1 MMVHNHFRAIKGFS
15 RLPVSLE
22 CIDNNKASTI
32 LSCFLKVVNTYG
44 IPSRVRSDQGR
55 GNVSV
60 ADFMIEHRGAG
71 RGSMLP
77 CKSTHNQRI
86 ERLWRDVFEAFL
98 ALCYEI
104 FKFMEDNAIL
114 HPFNKIVLAALQC
127 VHIPLI
133 NVKLD
138 AWRHAWSKHQTRTI
152 KSSPLRMW
160 ASGQTSS
167 PLEIELTE

>member
-1 MMVHNHFRAIKGFS
+1 MMVHNHFRAIDGFS

-32 LSCFLKVVNTYG
+32 LSFFLKVVNTYG

-77 CKSTHNQRI
+77 CKPAYR
-86 ERLWRDVFEAFL
+86 
-98 ALCYEI
+98 
-104 FKFMEDNAIL
+104 
-114 HPFNKIVLAALQC
+114 AALEGC
-127 VHIPLI
+127 V
-133 NVKLD
+133 
-138 AWRHAWSKHQTRTI
+138 
-152 KSSPLRMW
+152 
-160 ASGQTSS
+160 
-167 PLEIELTE
+167 